1 MLFAALPV
9 LERFAT
15 AEAAGFDAV
24 EILFPDNES
33 PTAILNGLQENSLD
47 LAPIDTPPGNWA
59 DGERGC
65 AADPGAED
73 QFRRDFD
80 RALGY
85 AERLQAW
92 HAHRSITRPIQVAG
106 YPGRHEPIVREADY
120 PAFFTRLDK
129 DAYGGF
135 VGGEQHLKGR
145 TTDSMCWTALM
156 TSLS

>member
-9 LERFAT
+9 LDRFAA

-24 EILFPDNES
+24 EILIPDSES
-33 PTAILNGLQENSLD
+33 PTAILNRLQENGLD
-47 LAPIDTPPGNWA
+47 LAPINTPPGNWA

-85 AERLQAW
+85 AERLQARRT
-92 HAHRSITRPIQVAG
+92 HRSIKRPIQVAG
-106 YPGRHEPIVREADY
+106 YPGRHEPIVREVDY
-120 PAFFTRLDK
+120 PAVSKRMHMAVSSVANTTRSP
-129 DAYGGF
+129 A
-135 VGGEQHLKGR
+135 Q
-145 TTDSMCWTALM
+145 WTVWAGPR
-156 TSLS
+156 S